1 MAKRYVCCGPAFMGR
16 AMTHLFARAVAFL
29 RDEDLEVELLV
40 LAEQADGSGRRLE
53 LQRPLTT
60 TADDTRL
67 GIDTYCLV
75 NETGATYY
83 GGVDAWSVDNDVLYL
98 ELSAAAANT
107 LGITDGYVIRLVNGR
122 ESARDVSQGLKA
134 ILEAS

>member
-1 MAKRYVCCGPAFMGR
+1 
-16 AMTHLFARAVAFL
+16 MTHLLARAVAFL

-40 LAEQADGSGRRLE
+40 MAEQADGSGRRLE
-53 LQRPLTT
+53 LQRPMTT

-83 GGVDAWSVDNDVLYL
+83 GGVDAWSVDNDVLCL
-98 ELSAAAANT
+98 KLSAAAADT
-107 LGITDGYVIRLVNGR
+107 LGITDGYVILIRLVNGR